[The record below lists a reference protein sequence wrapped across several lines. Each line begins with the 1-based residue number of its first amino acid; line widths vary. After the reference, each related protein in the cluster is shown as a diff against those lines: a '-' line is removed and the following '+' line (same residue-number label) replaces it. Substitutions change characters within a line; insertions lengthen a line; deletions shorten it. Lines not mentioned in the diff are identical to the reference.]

1 MKFMQLFYIL
11 NINFKKI
18 FFIAIF
24 SVGFY
29 EFFIKLRCI
38 FNPLKI
44 TLKVTSET
52 LLIDIN

>member
-11 NINFKKI
+11 NMNFKKM

-24 SVGFY
+24 YVGFY

-44 TLKVTSET
+44 TLKATSET